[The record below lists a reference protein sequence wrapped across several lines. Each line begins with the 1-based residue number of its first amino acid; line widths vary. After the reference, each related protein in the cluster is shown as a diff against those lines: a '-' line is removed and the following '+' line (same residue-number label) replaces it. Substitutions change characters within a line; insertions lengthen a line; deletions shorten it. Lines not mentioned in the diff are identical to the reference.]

1 MSQLGV
7 TEVEGHGA
15 PQVPRRRESEFLSAN
30 GRRIRDEIRELIPVL
45 RANAAEGEQTGAL
58 TPETLKAVSGAGVFK
73 LTLPAEYGGTA
84 LGARD
89 IAEIVTALG
98 SGDAAAGWLT
108 VVATATRNSLVFP
121 ERTVAEVFRDIL
133 TWEGPIM
140 CGASLLS
147 PVVGQARKVDGGWM
161 ISGKWTFGSGSKHA
175 AWATVG
181 VEYADADGRTHR
193 AMALMPREEFR
204 ILDDWHVMGLQG
216 TSSNSITTIGEE
228 GFVPEHRVLD
238 MAGVPPMIDALR
250 GRYEGLGFKF
260 GAFGLMLL
268 VPVSFAAL
276 ALGMAEGCLECFTE
290 QARRR
295 KPFNL
300 PYPTVAD
307 MPSVQ
312 VTAGKARAAIN
323 VARATIYGYADE
335 LDRRALRGE
344 DFAPTDEPVVTMD
357 LIFAITLLAEAIDSL
372 QIALGSSTAALSNPI
387 QRFVRDVRI
396 LATHGALRL
405 DPMAEINGR
414 EILGLEPF
422 MKMAGFPPPP
432 TGSGFPAP
440 PPGAG
445 FLPPPGR

>member
-1 MSQLGV
+1 MNQPGIA
-7 TEVEGHGA
+7 EVKGRGA
-15 PQVPRRRESEFLSAN
+15 PRVPQRRESEFLSAT

-45 RANAAEGEQTGAL
+45 RANGAAGERAGAL
-58 TPETLKAVSGAGVFK
+58 APETLKAVSDAGVFK

-98 SGDAAAGWLT
+98 SGDAAAGWLA
-108 VVATATRNSLVFP
+108 VVATAARNSLVFP
-121 ERTVAEVFRDIL
+121 ERTVNEVFRDAM

-140 CGASLLS
+140 VGASLLS
-147 PVVGQARKVDGGWM
+147 PVVGKARKVDGGWM
-161 ISGKWTFGSGSKHA
+161 ISGKWTFGSGSRHA

-181 VEYADADGRTHR
+181 IEYTAEDGRAHR
-193 AMALMPREEFR
+193 AMALLPREEFR
-204 ILDDWHVMGLQG
+204 ILDDWHVMGLMG

-228 GFVPEHRVLD
+228 GFVPEHRVFD
-238 MAGVPPMIDALR
+238 MAEIPPMMDAMR

-260 GAFGLMLL
+260 GTLGLMLL

-312 VTAGKARAAIN
+312 VTAGKARAAVN
-323 VARATIYGYADE
+323 VARATIYGHADE
-335 LDRRALRGE
+335 LDRRALRGQ
-344 DFAPTDEPVVTMD
+344 DFAPPDEPVVTMD
-357 LIFAITLLAEAIDSL
+357 LVFAITMLAEAIDSL
-372 QIALGSSTAALSNPI
+372 QVALGSSTASLENPI
-387 QRFVRDVRI
+387 QRFVRDVRV

-405 DPMAEINGR
+405 DPTAEINGR
-414 EILGLEPF
+414 EILGIEPF
-422 MKMAGFPPPP
+422 MKMAGFE
-432 TGSGFPAP
+432 A
-440 PPGAG
+440 
-445 FLPPPGR
+445 PPGR